1 MDRKDSLRQS
11 LVLYNQASR
20 QLALVNDPGE
30 YDKYA
35 SAAFSQ
41 LIPVN
46 RQVAQL
52 TSVQPGASSGSYCPE
67 CGHYY
72 SYPMGAGPSSS
83 SAPPDQ
89 DSTPSTN
96 PADATEL
103 IRDANYFKLLESL
116 DRASVEDLNSA
127 APSRAHTPE
136 PQPQPET
143 YSSISESAFCQ
154 GYFDKFFRVKKELGK
169 GSRGVVYLVEHVL
182 DGYSLGL
189 FALKK
194 VTVGND
200 HKWLEK
206 VLSEVH
212 FLRLLSH
219 PNLVNYNHMWLESS
233 SVSRFAPV
241 VPCAFILQEYCN
253 GGTLEDY
260 VHRLQSEAISSSIRT
275 RKDRIRRQSQLQSVS
290 TPELLRSAL
299 LTPTEILFFFRDIVR
314 GVSHLH
320 LHQVIHRDL
329 KPSNCLLIS
338 TPPEDSNNSVPARKF
353 PTVLV
358 SDFGEGQMEGLLRSG
373 TGTTGTL
380 EYCAPELINGSLDM
394 GLHGPRLAQFS
405 KRTDIFSLGMI
416 FHFLC
421 FSRLPYTPKVVD
433 GGAPEDI
440 EMLRKEVFEFK
451 GFDINHLP
459 LRDDLPEGVYMLL
472 ARMVSINPAER
483 PLTEEIMDTL
493 RDLMSDMNLSQLPP
507 SPTEFDR
514 ISTPDGVGI
523 RNPRAS
529 IRLISNQSIEAAKSL
544 NNIQLIQQDRLDELP
559 SKPSSSSASLP
570 TPTGATQ
577 NSSSSSS
584 PLSSSPALTTTA
596 LKVLLISIKLHSI
609 YHPTFYMS
617 PFTQH
622 LDSYSHHHH
631 HHGQQDVYLQV
642 TQATSN
648 LLCGL
653 IGLEVLV
660 TSPFLIGF
668 LFVLHFIIL
677 GASFYE

>member
-1 MDRKDSLRQS
+1 M
-11 LVLYNQASR
+11 LYNQASR

-30 YDKYA
+30 YNKYS

-52 TSVQPGASSGSYCPE
+52 TSGQPRALGGSHCPE

-72 SYPMGAGPSSS
+72 SYTMVASASSSS
-83 SAPPDQ
+83 SAAAPPPPPEQ
-89 DSTPSTN
+89 DPTPSTN
-96 PADATEL
+96 STDATEL

-127 APSRAHTPE
+127 ATSRAHTPE
-136 PQPQPET
+136 PQPPPEM

-233 SVSRFAPV
+233 TVSRFAPI

-260 VHRLQSEAISSSIRT
+260 VHRLQSEAISSSVRT
-275 RKDRIRRQSQLQSVS
+275 RKDAIRRRSQLQTVTNS
-290 TPELLRSAL
+290 PELLRSAL

-329 KPSNCLLIS
+329 KPSNCLLITTAS
-338 TPPEDSNNSVPARKF
+338 EDSNSAVPARKF

-380 EYCAPELINGSLDM
+380 EYCAPELINGSLDL

-440 EMLRKEVFEFK
+440 EMLRKEVFEFR

-459 LRDDLPEGVYMLL
+459 LREDLPEGVYMLL

-483 PLTEEIMDTL
+483 PLTEEILDTL
-493 RDLMSDMNLSQLPP
+493 RDLMSGMNLSQLPP
-507 SPTEFDR
+507 SPTEFDHV
-514 ISTPDGVGI
+514 STPDCVGV

-544 NNIQLIQQDRLDELP
+544 NHIQRIQQDRLDELA
-559 SKPSSSSASLP
+559 SKPSSSALPPIVAGAIPDSTSL
-570 TPTGATQ
+570 Q
-577 NSSSSSS
+577 
-584 PLSSSPALTTTA
+584 LSSSPALSITA
-596 LKVLLISIKLHSI
+596 LKVLLISIKLHSM
-609 YHPTFYMS
+609 YNPSFYMT
-617 PFTQH
+617 PFTRH
-622 LDSYSHHHH
+622 LQSYSHHD
-631 HHGQQDVYLQV
+631 HGLRLQV

-660 TSPFLIGF
+660 TSSFLMGF